1 MDRSLIALIRY
12 QLHSLQSVGHHADS
26 LLAGVFDKLPAL
38 IFLSHYTLSDCKTF
52 FTAKFEYRGIPLTL
66 GGLPEGPPRASWSR
80 RLSLMIGD
88 SVSVK
93 GLPAFLFSLFSFLFS
108 PCSRRPTPCLLP
120 ARFLT
125 LNA

>member
-1 MDRSLIALIRY
+1 MDRPSIALIRY
-12 QLHSLQSVGHHADS
+12 QLSSLQSVGHLADS

-38 IFLSHYTLSDCKTF
+38 IFLSHYSLSDCKTF

-66 GGLPEGPPRASWSR
+66 GGLSEGPPRASWSR

-93 GLPAFLFSLFSFLFS
+93 GLPAFLFS

>member
-1 MDRSLIALIRY
+1 MDRSLIALIWY
-12 QLHSLQSVGHHADS
+12 QLRSLQSVGHHADS

-52 FTAKFEYRGIPLTL
+52 FTAKLEYRGIPLTL
-66 GGLPEGPPRASWSR
+66 SGLTEGPPRASWSR

-93 GLPAFLFSLFSFLFS
+93 GLPAFLFS

>member
-12 QLHSLQSVGHHADS
+12 QLRSLQSVGHHADS

-38 IFLSHYTLSDCKTF
+38 IFLSHYSLSDCKTF

-93 GLPAFLFSLFSFLFS
+93 GLPAFLFSLFS
-108 PCSRRPTPCLLP
+108 LLP
-120 ARFLT
+120 APYSLLASCSLFD
-125 LNA
+125 A